1 MGVLSNARLIA
12 FLATTDAARC
22 AVFYRDTLGL
32 RLAEDSE
39 YALVFDANGVKVR
52 VQKVQ
57 QAVVPPYTALG
68 WKVSNIATAVTELAA
83 EGVHFERFEGLPQ
96 DELGIW
102 QTPSGARV
110 AWFKDPE
117 GFILSLTQF

>member
-1 MGVLSNARLIA
+1 MGVLSNAKLMA

-22 AVFYRDTLGL
+22 TVFYRDTLGL
-32 RLAEDSE
+32 RMSEDSA

-68 WKVSNIATAVTELAA
+68 WKVSNIATTVTELAA
-83 EGVHFERFEGLPQ
+83 EGVQFERFEGLPQ
-96 DELGIW
+96 DDLGIW
-102 QTPSGARV
+102 KSPTGAQV